1 MTDRLLSQLNQSK
14 TTAADKPLWQVIKQL
29 IDKIHALENQNAS
42 NTNNNTNVTTIEQI
56 FQVLGG
62 GDSGDGD
69 GGVIPGPPGI
79 KGDTGNTGPTGPPFP
94 SFIIQESDLPEEV
107 LPIPG
112 PQGIQGPT
120 GSTGPVGPTAFAFI
134 PADEYYPE
142 DTIGIPGPTGPA
154 GTSASGWTLIATRVC
169 SGAAQEDFTNL
180 SAYGQIIV
188 LCVDITKSVAGV
200 LACRVSTDNGATFL
214 SGGSDYTN
222 FNTVGNRAN
231 QDYIE
236 MHATVATAARS
247 CQATLWGFNQAAK
260 TAVLT
265 TSSNANWYV
274 NNTTAKNAIRI
285 FDQAGGNLNAGT
297 IYVYGN

>member
-69 GGVIPGPPGI
+69 SPIIPGPAGI
-79 KGDTGNTGPTGPPFP
+79 KGDAGSTGPTGPPFPAFITLEPENSEDILPIPGPQGTQGATGNTGPTGP
-94 SFIIQESDLPEEV
+94 
-107 LPIPG
+107 
-112 PQGIQGPT
+112 
-120 GSTGPVGPTAFAFI
+120 TAYAFI
-134 PADEYYPE
+134 PADEIYPE
-142 DTIGIPGPTGPA
+142 DSLPIPGPPGA
-154 GTSASGWTLIATRVC
+154 NGASGTNWTLIATRVC
-169 SGAAQEDFTNL
+169 SGNAQEDFTNL
-180 SAYGQIIV
+180 SSYGQLIV

-236 MHATVATAARS
+236 IHATVATAARS
-247 CQATLWGFNQAAK
+247 GQVNLWGFNQAGK

-265 TSSNANWYV
+265 NSSNANWYV
-274 NNTTAKNAIRI
+274 NNTTAKNALRI
-285 FDQAGGNLNAGT
+285 FGQAGGNLNTGT